1 MHLQLCP
8 APKPRTR
15 ILVVA
20 FLFPGPDDDKINQM
34 VAKLSFYPCCHV
46 ELVFEDQMAFS
57 IFKGSNLFFKQRS
70 FSNPEYQLILLF
82 VSPSEYDAVYSF
94 CQQAHSSEVGFTDAG
109 IVAAYAQPCPIFNT
123 RPSFE
128 LGYTFCSKIVTEALQ
143 MGNVPE
149 VEHLVPC
156 MTTPSTLF
164 SALKDSRR
172 VVSHTV
178 PYKCQQLMQVGRVFR

>member
-8 APKPRTR
+8 KPQTR
-15 ILVVA
+15 ILMVA
-20 FLFPGPDDDKINQM
+20 FLFPGPGDDPFNRF
-34 VAKLSFYPCCHV
+34 VARVSRNKCCHV

-57 IFKGSNLFFKQRS
+57 IFKGSNLFFRPRS
-70 FSNPEYQLILLF
+70 FSNPEYQL
-82 VSPSEYDAVYSF
+82 VSLYVTPSEYAAVYAF
-94 CQQAHSSEVGFTDAG
+94 CKQAHSSDVAFTDAG
-109 IVAAYAQPCPIFNT
+109 MVAAYMQPCPVFNT

-143 MGNVPE
+143 MGGVAE

-156 MTTPSTLF
+156 MTTPSTLY

-172 VVSHTV
+172 IVHHTV
-178 PYKCQQLMQVGRVFR
+178 PYKCQQLMEVGRVM